1 MTSPN
6 ILPPVEVL
14 MGLFR
19 YDDSTGSLL
28 WRYRPAS
35 TFDTLAQA
43 EAWNSAYCNTLAGTE
58 DSFGYLR
65 VNIKGFGKFQSHRII
80 FKMAHGHDPDVI
92 DHIDGNTRNNRVENL
107 RSVSLEDNAKNSA
120 TCFNS
125 VTGVRGVR
133 WEPRRNKWR
142 AFISV
147 GGKFKSLGS
156 YVNKSDAVAARKLAE
171 EQYGFHPN
179 HGRPSSRGR

>member
-43 EAWNSAYCNTLAGTE
+43 EAWNSAY
-58 DSFGYLR
+58 
-65 VNIKGFGKFQSHRII
+65 
-80 FKMAHGHDPDVI
+80 
-92 DHIDGNTRNNRVENL
+92 
-107 RSVSLEDNAKNSA
+107 
-120 TCFNS
+120 
-125 VTGVRGVR
+125 
-133 WEPRRNKWR
+133 
-142 AFISV
+142 
-147 GGKFKSLGS
+147 
-156 YVNKSDAVAARKLAE
+156 
-171 EQYGFHPN
+171 
-179 HGRPSSRGR
+179 